1 VKNWTLKLAVLAV
14 FSSAISLAQGKFA
27 ATTYHYDTF
36 RTGWNSHETLL
47 NPSFQNRRPPEVP
60 DKFGLLAK
68 VVLDDNVYAQPLV
81 MPDVNVIGGPFAGKH
96 DVVYVATENNTVYAI
111 DAHSGQILL
120 TRNFGPPVDHP
131 GSCENNGPHVGIES
145 TPVIDAATGI
155 LYFVAYTNIQRPTYR
170 VHAVD
175 IGSLQDRLSPVVVSA
190 SHKLTNGSTISFNA
204 VVQRQRPALLLAD
217 GNVYAAFGSF
227 CDNRNDANESRGWV
241 LGWQASTL
249 KSLASNYLTNRISSS
264 NKHLSAIWMSGYGP
278 SAVAGHIYF
287 TTGNSNDSYN
297 KPNNLS
303 ESVVKVL
310 SNLTKMLDFFTP
322 NNDAALDSRDLDF
335 GSGGVMVIPDQSGKT
350 KQMAVSAGKDGR
362 MFLMNRNH
370 LGGRNTAA
378 NQVLGTFQIGAC
390 WCGESFYANNV
401 VSSGG
406 TKVGVWPITTSSS
419 ANGSLGQPFWSED
432 LGGNG
437 DGGFFTSVSSNGG
450 SNTMIWAVSRGT
462 MNLFAF
468 QPIPESSTVKT
479 LGQWPAGRWDDP
491 SLKGANSTA
500 VPVVAN
506 GHVYVASFKE
516 LDIFGFM
523 PPVIITTNN

>member
-1 VKNWTLKLAVLAV
+1 MNNYAWKLGVLLAVA
-14 FSSAISLAQGKFA
+14 SATSMAQAKFA
-27 ATTYHYDTF
+27 ATTHHYDTF

-47 NPSFQNRRPPEVP
+47 NPSFQDRRPPEVSDP
-60 DKFGLLAK
+60 FGLVAK
-68 VVLDDNVYAQPLV
+68 VAVDDNVYAQPLV
-81 MPDVNVIGGPFAGKH
+81 VPDVNVSGGLFAGKH

-111 DAHSGQILL
+111 DAQSGQILL
-120 TRNFGPPVDHP
+120 TRNFGPPVDRP

-145 TPVIDAATGI
+145 TPVIDQAAGI

-170 VHAVD
+170 VHAID

-190 SHKLTNGSTISFNA
+190 SHKLANGGTISFNA

-227 CDNRNDANESRGWV
+227 CDNRNDAIESRGWL

-249 KSLASNYLTNRISSS
+249 KPLAANYLTNRISSS

-278 SAVAGHIYF
+278 AAVAGHIYF
-287 TTGNSNDSYN
+287 ATGNSNDSYD
-297 KPNNLS
+297 KANNLS

-310 SNLTKMLDFFTP
+310 SNLTKLLDFFTP
-322 NNDAALDSRDLDF
+322 NNDAALDTGDLDF
-335 GSGGVMVIPDQSGKT
+335 GSGGVMVIPDQTGKT

-370 LGGRNTAA
+370 LGGRNTTAD
-378 NQVLGTFQIGAC
+378 QVLGTFQIGAC
-390 WCGESFYANNV
+390 WCGESFYQNNV

-406 TKVGVWPITTSSS
+406 TKVGVWPIKTSATTK
-419 ANGSLGQPFWSED
+419 GSLGQPFWSED
-432 LGGNG
+432 LGGGG
-437 DGGFFTSVSSNGG
+437 DGGFLTSVSSNGN

-462 MNLFAF
+462 IKLFAF
-468 QPIPESSTVKT
+468 QPIPATSTLKP

-491 SLKGANSTA
+491 SLAGANSTA

-516 LDIFGFM
+516 LDIFGFI
-523 PPVIITTNN
+523 PPVFRQTNH